1 MTLELDNVSLLKAD
15 AVPLLDMV
23 NLSLDAGITALVG
36 ANGAGKSTLLR
47 AIVGLH
53 PLHRGTIR
61 FEGVDNHKNI
71 RKFRRLLAFMP
82 QNFTAFHELTGRE
95 FMHYVL
101 RLRGAGRSAAA
112 EAAEIWLGHV
122 GLADAADQRTSC
134 YSQGML
140 QKLGIACTLQVDVGL
155 YVLDE
160 PFAGVDPET
169 RSELSDL
176 LFTLLSRKQV
186 IISTHHVDEM
196 AARGARLARIADGT
210 VVA

>member
-1 MTLELDNVSLLKAD
+1 MLELKNVSILTANS
-15 AVPLLDMV
+15 APLLEMV
-23 NLSLDAGITALVG
+23 NLSLDEGVTALVG
-36 ANGAGKSTLLR
+36 SNGSGKSTLLR

-61 FEGVDNHKNI
+61 FKGLDNQKDLG
-71 RKFRRLLAFMP
+71 KFRRSLVYMP

-101 RLRGAGRSAAA
+101 RLRGAARDIIAKST
-112 EAAEIWLGHV
+112 EDWLNCV
-122 GLADAADQRTSC
+122 GLTDAADQRTSC

-140 QKLGIACTLQVDVGL
+140 QKLGFACTLQVDVGL

-169 RSELSDL
+169 RGELLDV
-176 LFTLLSRKQV
+176 LFKLLSRKKV
-186 IISTHHVDEM
+186 IISTHHVDEVV
-196 AARGARLARIADGT
+196 ARGAQLAQIVNET
-210 VVA
+210 VTV